1 MRNSQ
6 TSFFFVEN
14 AASGR
19 HFHGDCFGDF
29 VFPKKN
35 SSAAFLSPG
44 QEEKDEEGGSVG
56 GLGNYLT
63 GADSFSLM
71 TKSRQQSG

>member
-1 MRNSQ
+1 M
-6 TSFFFVEN
+6 EN

-44 QEEKDEEGGSVG
+44 QEEKDEEEGVCWWPRELFNRS
-56 GLGNYLT
+56 
-63 GADSFSLM
+63 
-71 TKSRQQSG
+71 